1 PSESR
6 GLGDVYKRQE
16 YARALQRLGD
26 ILTAAGYNWAIADWR
41 ANRDP
46 NKGTGPACPRTIPS
60 ELPYGADVVVGV
72 ASSKHNGPGLE
83 SDVPDLYKKVVAQVA
98 GGEIPDGD
106 TNKLDSAAKAWKT
119 FADNDAISRGE
130 SDLRLAA
137 SALSNFHAPDIP
149 NLSEHLTTLST
160 SAGRIKLA
168 ASDLATSTTA
178 HYAALSQLRSDMQF
192 AIATTLGVG
201 LAAIA
206 AIAVITRGR
215 ATAGGAEI
223 AATAVDACASSLAA
237 CIRPFLTTLSGITF
251 SAEAVTAAGLGAII
265 GLSIATITGETV
277 VYSNYKPPGD
287 AFDKTGAKAP
297 GQPGTAEGFVPP
309 KAGDRWVPNPSA
321 KGKNRFGWEDADGN
335 VWVPTGPGSPA
346 RPGDAH
352 GGPHWDVID
361 KNGKKIKD
369 AYPGGHTR

>member
-1 PSESR
+1 M
-6 GLGDVYKRQE
+6 
-16 YARALQRLGD
+16 
-26 ILTAAGYNWAIADWR
+26 
-41 ANRDP
+41 
-46 NKGTGPACPRTIPS
+46 
-60 ELPYGADVVVGV
+60 
-72 ASSKHNGPGLE
+72 
-83 SDVPDLYKKVVAQVA
+83 PDLYKKVVAQVA